1 MLNSSRSQRATA
13 LRCVSGPLLSL
24 FLITAPAAVLAHGGH
39 GEDFE
44 GGTEA
49 TQAAGAIKVD
59 AETAKRL
66 GIKVEP
72 VTRQRLAVGIK
83 TTGQIETLPNQTVEV
98 TAPITGTVVELL
110 AKPGDQVSKGQRVAV
125 LSSSELAQLR
135 VEAVQKRADA
145 EPGLQQAIADLR
157 LAQQNYERQKTIVA
171 SDIKQAQSQAAFY
184 QERYTRYKYLA
195 STGAVEHLLANEQAT
210 QLAQAKATLAKA
222 ESQLPLLEAQAQL
235 KRAAAA
241 VEVAQSRVRLSSAG
255 YQARLQQLEN
265 RANAKG
271 LVTVVAPI
279 SGTVAD
285 REITLGES
293 VTLEAGSKPL
303 MTISNNSRVFA
314 TANIYEKDLNQVHIG
329 QPVRV
334 QVASLPTRTFEG
346 RTALIGN
353 VVQGDTRVVPV
364 KAELDNSS
372 GLLKPGMFAELEVLT
387 DRNPTAVLA
396 IPTAAVVDANGK
408 KIVYV
413 QNGTAF
419 ESAEVTLG
427 QTSGDVVEV
436 KSGLFEGDRIVTQ
449 RAPQLYAQSLRGG
462 SKPKEAN
469 PHGGGAE
476 PKANKDE
483 NKRYATPAA
492 AQLPWWIALPVGGAL
507 AAGAFWAGRRTKPQ
521 RVLLEY
527 VVPAQAEGYPDSPG
541 KQIESRN
548 DNNNQLIRSIEPHNE
563 THRPH

>member
-1 MLNSSRSQRATA
+1 MHNSSHSQPLAA
-13 LRCVSGPLLSL
+13 LRSVSGTLLSL
-24 FLITAPAAVLAHGGH
+24 VIITTPAVVLAHGGGG

-44 GGTEA
+44 GGTAA
-49 TQAAGAIKVD
+49 TQATGAIKVD

-145 EPGLQQAIADLR
+145 EPGLQQAIADLQ

-171 SDIKQAQSQAAFY
+171 SDIKQAQSQVAFY

-334 QVASLPTRTFEG
+334 QVASLPNHTFEG

-387 DRNPTAVLA
+387 DRNPTAILA

-462 SKPKEAN
+462 SKPEADS
-469 PHGGGAE
+469 HGVGAE

-483 NKRYATPAA
+483 KPSYATPAA
-492 AQLPWWIALPVGGAL
+492 AQLPWWLILPVGGAL

-541 KQIESRN
+541 KQIESHN
-548 DNNNQLIRSIEPHNE
+548 DNNNQLIRRIEPHNE